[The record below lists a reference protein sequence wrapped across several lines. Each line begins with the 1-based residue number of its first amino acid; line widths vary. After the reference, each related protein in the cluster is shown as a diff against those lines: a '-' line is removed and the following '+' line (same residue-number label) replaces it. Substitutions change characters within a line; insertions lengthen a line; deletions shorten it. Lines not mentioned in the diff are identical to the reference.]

1 MSNFRRKG
9 AALAGIVGVLS
20 SSALVLA
27 TAGPAAAATDIKVG
41 ITAINS
47 VGTIPWA
54 VSSGI
59 FKKNGLNVTEI
70 KVFPAPPPSLAAL
83 AAGAVQFTYAP
94 TIPVI
99 NAYANGGVALK
110 VVAPADGYPL
120 TQLLSAKK
128 NPALAAKLDDT
139 GVCVSPTG
147 GINSWKDLAGK
158 TVSVPARGAQGEV
171 TIAQAVK
178 SAGGNPATVNFVVLP
193 FGAALDAV
201 KAGKTQAA
209 FTVEPFTSECA
220 ANGLKNLGSPGIQ
233 FFTNEQAIGVWVTT
247 AKFAQENPAAVLAFQ
262 KSIWEVN
269 RFASTKAGFDKILQS
284 INPTYTQVDL
294 ATARKANPAYYPPTI
309 TANDLKNPASK
320 MLALGFLKKPADV
333 AGLLLK
339 QYRP

>member
-1 MSNFRRKG
+1 MRNTRRRSVALVG
-9 AALAGIVGVLS
+9 IASILSSGALA
-20 SSALVLA
+20 LA
-27 TAGPAAAATDIKVG
+27 VAGPAAAATDIKVG

-83 AAGAVQFTYAP
+83 AAGAVQFAYTP
-94 TIPVI
+94 IIPAI
-99 NAYANGGVALK
+99 NAYANSGMALK
-110 VVAPADGYPL
+110 IVAPADGYPVG
-120 TQLLSAKK
+120 QLAAARK

-147 GINSWKDLAGK
+147 GVNSWKDLAGK

-178 SAGGNPATVNFVVLP
+178 SAGGDPATINFVTLP

-201 KAGKTQAA
+201 KAGRTQAA
-209 FTVEPFTSECA
+209 FTVEPFTSDCA
-220 ANGLKNLGSPGIQ
+220 ASGLKNVGSPGIQ
-233 FFTNEQAIGVWVTT
+233 FFTTEQAIGVWVTT
-247 AKFAQENPAAVLAFQ
+247 ATFAQQNPAAVLAFQ
-262 KSIWEVN
+262 KSIAEVN
-269 RFASTKAGFDKILQS
+269 RFASTKAGFDKILQA

-294 ATARKANPAYYPPTI
+294 ATARRSNPAYYPPTVVAADV
-309 TANDLKNPASK
+309 TTPAGK
-320 MLALGFLKKPADV
+320 MLALGFLKKPVDV
-333 AGLLLK
+333 AGLLAK
-339 QYRP
+339 QYR